1 MASSSGMLCGFHR
14 NDILSD
20 SLYRW
25 KLRVAVCNP
34 RTGFQHELPALNM
47 AAVERDSNSPVMAH
61 TWGQVKL
68 EMRGDQEHFSI
79 HVLCRR
85 IRSGRFTV
93 YTWHSS
99 SQVWN
104 ESTNS
109 GILTADL
116 TGDLI
121 FPGSRLQAY
130 DTRSKAWT
138 AIPIPGAKA
147 WNDFPL
153 PQGLQ
158 GRYSYC
164 RVDPFRYGHKLM
176 VLGQCDGAIV
186 LLELEE
192 EGGGR
197 HWNPVAWATLDQF
210 QFAEDETVQCP
221 AYLVDWPLQGG
232 DLLVMRAV
240 TCSMLEKPVA
250 LHLKRHNWLELPTSV
265 HHLNVQAVC
274 IYSPSIKLLRSLLS
288 LLWNNLD
295 RNWS

>member
-1 MASSSGMLCGFHR
+1 
-14 NDILSD
+14 
-20 SLYRW
+20 
-25 KLRVAVCNP
+25 
-34 RTGFQHELPALNM
+34 M
-47 AAVERDSNSPVMAH
+47 AACAGLVS
-61 TWGQVKL
+61 
-68 EMRGDQEHFSI
+68 RGAAG
-79 HVLCRR
+79 
-85 IRSGRFTV
+85 RSGVKQAVAPGLHSYGLILGHAVAFTRTTSCLRASNGRSTDGSA
-93 YTWHSS
+93 YDLDISS
-99 SQVWN
+99 FILEVWN
-104 ESTNS
+104 ESTSS

-176 VLGQCDGAIV
+176 VLGQCNGAGAIV

-210 QFAEDETVQCP
+210 QFAEYETGQCP

-240 TCSMLEKPVA
+240 TCSMLQKPVA

-274 IYSPSIKLLRSLLS
+274 IYSP
-288 LLWNNLD
+288 
-295 RNWS
+295 